1 MPLLLVPHS
10 TLIAT
15 IGVLLTVEP
24 VQLLFLP
31 VQLPPLPAQLPD
43 DLEAFHP
50 SLVCRSAISQLA
62 LLAPAL
68 TIHS

>member
-10 TLIAT
+10 TPIAT

-24 VQLLFLP
+24 VQL
-31 VQLPPLPAQLPD
+31 PPLPVQLPD

-50 SLVCRSAISQLA
+50 SLGYESAMSQLA
-62 LLAPAL
+62 LLEDV
-68 TIHS
+68 